1 MGGCRKNSVLIPFV
15 QRDVARGTIAFWS
28 GSIATIPLT
37 WRLCDGTRFTPN
49 LLDLFNVGAGDTY
62 NPDDIAGDINHNHPF
77 TGDTHLH
84 GVLAGTDILTGFGRA
99 NSTTEDPTIGTTDNG
114 SHLPPYHALLPIM
127 YDGRL
132 R

>member
-1 MGGCRKNSVLIPFV
+1 V

-49 LLDLFNVGAGDTY
+49 LLNSFNVGAGDTY
-62 NPDDIAGDINHNHPF
+62 NPDDIAGEIIHDHPF

-84 GVLAGTDILTGFGRA
+84 GVTGGTEIGAGLGRGIGTTD
-99 NSTTEDPTIGTTDNG
+99 DPAIGTTDNG
-114 SHLPPYHALLPIM
+114 SSLPPYHALLPIM